1 MNRKRQFPVVAF
13 FVCFSLV
20 ESTLLWLH
28 LEHFL
33 AALGLLSSSG
43 AAAGLVDISCVPAVG
58 VMQHDLQRAGR
69 QAAAIHSPSCSLLT
83 TGMGIQFVSD
93 SSGLPTPECSQ
104 MRSSPRETPLF
115 NSPLQKGICR

>member
-1 MNRKRQFPVVAF
+1 MKRRVTGSAGLDRPKMNRKRQFPVVAF

-43 AAAGLVDISCVPAVG
+43 AAAGLVDTSCVPAVG
-58 VMQHDLQRAGR
+58 VMQHDLQRAGF
-69 QAAAIHSPSCSLLT
+69 AASRKASSSHSPSCSLLA
-83 TGMGIQFVSD
+83 TGMGIQFVS
-93 SSGLPTPECSQ
+93 GKP
-104 MRSSPRETPLF
+104 
-115 NSPLQKGICR
+115 